1 MEHAELQRPRLAM
14 ALGRPPLPTLALT
27 VATTA
32 PVTPRMRRVSLV
44 GDDLA
49 AMMWR
54 PGQDLVLAIPQDD
67 GQVARRHYTI
77 RGFDEVEQ
85 RIDIDF
91 VLHGDS
97 PAVRWAMSV
106 RTGDAITAH
115 GPRGRTTLAA
125 GTRRHLFVGDETCIP
140 AIMAMIEALPPA
152 AVAQAL
158 IEVDGPDEAQSPA
171 SACELEIKWIF
182 RRGAPA
188 GPSELLLNALE
199 EAKATPDE
207 AHAYVIGETSNVRAC
222 RHFLLER
229 GFDKSQIA
237 AEGYWRPG
245 RVGGHDHV

>member
-14 ALGRPPLPTLALT
+14 ALGRPSLPTLALT
-27 VATTA
+27 VATTG
-32 PVTPRMRRVSLV
+32 PVTPRMHRVSLV
-44 GDDLA
+44 GDDLQ

-54 PGQDLVLAIPQDD
+54 PGQDLVLAIPQGNDE
-67 GQVARRHYTI
+67 VARRHYTI
-77 RGFDEVEQ
+77 RGFDEIEQ

-97 PAVRWAMSV
+97 PAVRWATSV
-106 RTGDAITAH
+106 RTGEAITAH

-125 GTRRHLFVGDETCIP
+125 GARRHLFVGDETCIP

-152 AVAQAL
+152 AAAQAL
-158 IEVDGPDEAQSPA
+158 IEVDSLDDVQSPTSQCA
-171 SACELEIKWIF
+171 LDMKWVF
-182 RRGAPA
+182 RCGAPA

-207 AHAYVIGETSNVRAC
+207 THAYVIGETSNVRTC

-229 GFDKSQIA
+229 GFDKTQIA